1 MTNEPKTK
9 RMTVTKSPEILA
21 AETLIAVTT
30 SETIQEAADKLG
42 ISRTQTH
49 ARINS
54 YGLKEKILA
63 LKEDALSELTVGS
76 VKAARNLVKLVD
88 SENESVSLGAS
99 NSVLDRIGLTKQ
111 DQGNGATINFNFG
124 SNVKKYIDQ
133 E

>member
-1 MTNEPKTK
+1 MTNPSVK
-9 RMTVTKSPEILA
+9 RTMVTKSPEILA

-49 ARINS
+49 NRIKQ
-54 YGLKEKILA
+54 YGLQEKILA
-63 LKEDALSELTVGS
+63 LKEDALAELTLGGA
-76 VKAARNLVKLVD
+76 KAARNLVSKID
-88 SENESVSLGAS
+88 STNESVSLGAS

-111 DQGNGATINFNFG
+111 DTSNTTTIQFNINNSARKF
-124 SNVKKYIDQ
+124 VDA